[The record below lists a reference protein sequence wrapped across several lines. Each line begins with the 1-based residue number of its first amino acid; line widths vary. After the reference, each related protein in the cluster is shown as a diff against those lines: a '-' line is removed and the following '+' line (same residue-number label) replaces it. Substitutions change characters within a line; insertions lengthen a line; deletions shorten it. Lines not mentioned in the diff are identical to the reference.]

1 MGAQPDT
8 GTSAPEVWHGVQQ
21 ILAQVPVAA
30 HLATYLEDSHISLRL
45 QTQRVS
51 LVDRLEAFHAAV
63 EGDGS
68 RRLSVAVPV
77 SQAGNHPGCPGE
89 AEGGVRVFLLGGVA
103 LQRR

>member
-1 MGAQPDT
+1 MRSNACSMAASVSP
-8 GTSAPEVWHGVQQ
+8 SSWPGVS
-21 ILAQVPVAA
+21 
-30 HLATYLEDSHISLRL
+30 LEDSHISLRL

-103 LQRR
+103 FQRRVERLQRG